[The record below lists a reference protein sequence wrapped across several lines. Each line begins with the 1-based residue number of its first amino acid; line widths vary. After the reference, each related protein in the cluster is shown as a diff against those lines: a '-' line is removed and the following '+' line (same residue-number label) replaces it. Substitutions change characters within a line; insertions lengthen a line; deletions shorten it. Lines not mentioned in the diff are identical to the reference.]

1 MARMKEKADE
11 LLDELVKGCDGPEEI
26 LGRGGL
32 LKELTKRLV
41 ERALEGEMVEH
52 VGYKPHASEGRG
64 SGNSRNGKTQKTV
77 QSEAGQFE
85 IEVPRDRNGSF
96 EPQLVKKRQK
106 RLSGLS
112 EKVISLYARGLSTR
126 EIQGELEELYG
137 VEVSP
142 GLISNVTDAVVED
155 LRRWQARPLSSL
167 YPIIYFD
174 ALFVKTRQEGAAK
187 NKAVYLALGI
197 NGDGEKEVLGLWMTA
212 SEGAKFWLGV
222 FTELR
227 NRGVQ
232 DCFIAC
238 VDGLTGL
245 GEAVETVFPHT
256 QVQLCIVHKVRNSL
270 KYVTWKERKA
280 VAADL
285 RAIYTS
291 ATVDEAA
298 QALEGF
304 AEKWDAA
311 YPAISP
317 SWRRDWDRLTVF
329 FDYPPEIR
337 KVIYTTNA
345 IESLNYSLRRVLK
358 NRGAFPNDESILKV
372 LYLALQNAAKKWSMP
387 IRDWKA
393 ALNQFV
399 IIFGDRALLSN
410 SVTQKA

>member
-1 MARMKEKADE
+1 LDE
-11 LLDELVKGCDGPEEI
+11 LLEGCDSPEEI
-26 LGRGGL
+26 LGKGGL

-52 VGYKPHASEGRG
+52 VGYKAHAAEGRG
-64 SGNSRNGKTQKTV
+64 SGNSRNGKTRKRV

-85 IEVPRDRNGSF
+85 IEVPRDRNGTF
-96 EPQLVKKRQK
+96 EPLLVKKRQR
-106 RLSGLS
+106 RLAGLD

-155 LRRWQARPLSSL
+155 LRGWQSRPLSSL
-167 YPIIYFD
+167 YPIMYFD
-174 ALFVKTRQEGAAK
+174 ALFVKSRQEGTVK
-187 NKAVYLALGI
+187 NKAVYIALGI
-197 NGDGEKEVLGLWMTA
+197 NGDGEKEVLGLWI
-212 SEGAKFWLGV
+212 SEREGAKFWLSV
-222 FTELR
+222 FTELH
-227 NRGVQ
+227 NRGGVQ

-245 GEAVETVFPHT
+245 SEAIETVFPHT
-256 QVQLCIVHKVRNSL
+256 QVQLCVVHKVRNSL
-270 KYVTWKERKA
+270 KYVSWKERKA

-285 RAIYTS
+285 RAIYGS
-291 ATVDEAA
+291 ATLDEATR
-298 QALEGF
+298 ALERFG
-304 AEKWDAA
+304 ERWDAT

-317 SWRRDWDRLTVF
+317 SWHRDWDRLTVF
-329 FDYPPEIR
+329 FDYPPQIR

-345 IESLNYSLRRVLK
+345 IESLNYSLRKVLK
-358 NRGAFPNDESILKV
+358 NRGAFPNDESILKI
-372 LYLALQNAAKKWSMP
+372 LYLALKNAAKKWTMP

-399 IIFGDRALLSN
+399 ILLGDRALITN
-410 SVTQKA
+410 SVTQ